1 MTLPGAAWLVRLPV
15 RVRLTAWYVALLGVT
30 LAALSGFLLLRLRA
44 DLVAGLDGSL
54 DARSAEL
61 LVALRD
67 AGDGDFGEG
76 SGAALAGLPGG
87 ESAAQLLSP
96 AGRVLAHGTDAIAG
110 QPMLAPDR
118 LAEVRPGHRVWATV
132 RLGHERERFR
142 VLAAARGGSR
152 DRQILVVGSSL
163 DGVDESVDRLQ
174 LLLLI
179 AVPGALALA
188 GTGGW
193 LLAGRALPPVARMT
207 RQAGSIGA
215 DRLDERVSVPP
226 ARDELALLAETLNTM
241 LHRIERAVVLQRR
254 FLADASHELRT
265 PLAVMRA
272 ELEVGLRDAQLSGDG
287 AEVLESTVEEVERMG
302 RVVEDLLTLARADE
316 GRLELLPHRIDLSE
330 VASKVVRR
338 LRPIAEAKRI
348 ALTFEGAKA
357 EVVADQP
364 RMVQV
369 VSNLVDNAVGYTQ
382 AGGTVH
388 VLVWQGTGE
397 VGLSVRDT
405 GPGIA
410 AEALPQVFD
419 RFFRADAARSRANGG
434 SGLGLAICKE
444 LVEAHGGRITAE
456 SEPGTGNVFTVT
468 LPAAPLRRGGG

>member
-1 MTLPGAAWLVRLPV
+1 MTLPGAAWLARLPV
-15 RVRLTAWYVALLGVT
+15 RVRLTAWYVALLGLT

-76 SGAALAGLPGG
+76 SGAALAGLPAK

-110 QPMLAPDR
+110 RPMLGPDR
-118 LAEVRPGHRVWATV
+118 LAEVRPGHRVLATI

-142 VLAAARGGSR
+142 VLAAARGR
-152 DRQILVVGSSL
+152 EILVVASSL

-193 LLAGRALPPVARMT
+193 LLTGKALSPVARMT

-215 DRLDERVSVPP
+215 DRLDERVSVPV

-302 RVVEDLLTLARADE
+302 RVVDDLLTLARADE
-316 GRLELLPHRIDLSE
+316 GRLELLPHRIDLGE

-338 LRPIAEAKRI
+338 MRPIAEAKEV
-348 ALTFEGAKA
+348 ALTLDRAKA

-369 VSNLVDNAVGYTQ
+369 VSNLVENAVGYTEP
-382 AGGTVH
+382 GGTVH
-388 VLVWQGTGE
+388 VLVWERTGE

-410 AEALPQVFD
+410 ATTLPLVFD
-419 RFFRADAARSRANGG
+419 RFFRADAARTRAQGG

-444 LVEAHGGRITAE
+444 LVEAHGGRIGVE
-456 SEPGTGNVFTVT
+456 SEPGAGSVFTVT
-468 LPAAPLRRGGG
+468 LPLAPR